1 MNLNRIEAQSLASE
15 ISGMLRDEVRAQIKV
30 VLFPPFPYLLTV
42 GQLIASDSRIAVGA
56 QNCSDHDSG
65 AFTGEVSAGM
75 LASCNVRYVLAGHSE
90 RRILYKESDEVVISK
105 VKRIL
110 EAGMIP
116 VYCCGETLEE
126 RDSGRHLQR
135 IESQIKKLT
144 ASVNSGFDKC
154 VIAYEPVWAIGT
166 GRTATPEQAGEMHV
180 FIRELLIGDKGESG
194 RQTTLLYGG
203 SCNDQNAADL
213 FKTPEVDGGLI
224 GGASLKSRSFVNI
237 IKALS

>member
-15 ISGMLRDEVRAQIKV
+15 ISGMLRDEVNTRFKV
-30 VLFPPFPYLLTV
+30 VLFPPFPYILTV

-56 QNCSDHDSG
+56 QNCSEHDSG
-65 AFTGEVSAGM
+65 AFTGEVSAKM
-75 LASCNVRYVLAGHSE
+75 LASCNVSYVLAGHSE
-90 RRILYKESDEVVISK
+90 RRILYNESDDVVIGK

-116 VYCCGETLEE
+116 VFCCGETMEE
-126 RDSGRHLQR
+126 RDSGKHFQR

-144 ASVNSGFDKC
+144 EAVHSGFEKC

-166 GRTATPEQAGEMHV
+166 GRTATPAQAGEMHV
-180 FIRELLIGDKGESG
+180 FIRELLISEKGESG

-213 FKTPEVDGGLI
+213 FNTPEVDGGLI